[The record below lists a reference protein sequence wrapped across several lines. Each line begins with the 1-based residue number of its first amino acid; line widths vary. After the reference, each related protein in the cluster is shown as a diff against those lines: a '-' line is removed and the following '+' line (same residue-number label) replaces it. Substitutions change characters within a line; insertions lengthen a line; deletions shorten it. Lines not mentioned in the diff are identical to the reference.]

1 MALKQGNSANLLLRF
16 FVLCSLYLKVYI
28 QIKLIHDIYY
38 WLPSSRNGWWL
49 YVRKREAYHATE
61 RDNDVMISQGQWNLR
76 SSDLKIIRIC
86 RPIFKWKKLNS
97 KERCCY
103 FVMTYFKRI
112 SVKFVAGNLDHFQ
125 IWLDCLISY
134 FWEEQCAG
142 IIWNMSSLSYLK
154 TLCQSV
160 N

>member
-61 RDNDVMISQGQWNLR
+61 RDNDVMISQGQCNLR

-86 RPIFKWKKLNS
+86 RPIFKYKKLNS

-134 FWEEQCAG
+134 F
-142 IIWNMSSLSYLK
+142 
-154 TLCQSV
+154 
-160 N
+160 